1 MPRIL
6 HSSPHIPA
14 RWIAAHGLDPH
25 ELLPSVG
32 GAGDDGLPAEGIC
45 AYARCWMRAALAEPD
60 TAGIV
65 VAGTCDQMRRI
76 FEILSSRSRV
86 PCLLLD
92 LPATW
97 QSTQAR
103 RLYAHEL
110 ERLGRFLQ
118 GLGGSR
124 PSERALSETLSRP
137 ERGCS
142 HTGEAAGGPFIP
154 LALAGAHPMAE
165 DGLWMGLFEKRAA
178 RIVTDLTLPEDPR
191 FDRRSACDPF
201 EELADGCFD
210 AIEEI
215 FQRPNSR
222 FYRRLDRGLQR
233 APVKGLV
240 IRRYLWCDLWHAEIE
255 RLRQWA
261 PVPVLDLEISGR
273 VESDRHRLSTRIQS
287 FMEMVA

>member
-1 MPRIL
+1 
-6 HSSPHIPA
+6 
-14 RWIAAHGLDPH
+14 
-25 ELLPSVG
+25 
-32 GAGDDGLPAEGIC
+32 
-45 AYARCWMRAALAEPD
+45 MRAALAEPD
-60 TAGIV
+60 AAGIV
-65 VAGTCDQMRRI
+65 VARTCDQMRRI

-86 PCLLLD
+86 PCLLFD

-103 RLYAHEL
+103 RQYAGEL

-118 GLGGSR
+118 GLGGRPPSR
-124 PSERALSETLSRP
+124 HDL
-137 ERGCS
+137 
-142 HTGEAAGGPFIP
+142 GEALFQPHAASGPGTDAIGGPFIP

-165 DGLWMGLFEKRAA
+165 DGLWMGLFEKQAG
-178 RIVTDLTLPEDPR
+178 RIVADLTLPDAPR
-191 FDRRSACDPF
+191 FDRRSAGAPF
-201 EELADGCFD
+201 EELADACFD

-222 FYRRLDRGLQR
+222 FYRRLDRELR
-233 APVKGLV
+233 RVPVKGLV
-240 IRRYLWCDLWHAEIE
+240 VRRYLWCDLWRAEIE

-261 PVPVLDLEISGR
+261 PLPVLDLEISGR